1 MYQVKFADIGE
12 GLTEGKVGQVLV
24 KPGDHIK
31 AGDPLF
37 AVETDKVN
45 SDIPSPTSGTVAKVN
60 ISPDQD
66 IKVGDVVVEI
76 DDGSADRLAE
86 PASTLVASPK
96 VVTPVVSQPVEKP
109 AVSRQE
115 PVSGSLKASPLARK
129 VAAAK
134 GIDLTTVIPSGPNGR
149 ILVADVEQA
158 AQNSTGVI
166 APSAKTTTII
176 DKDLSWDVVEM
187 NGIRRATV
195 KAMSL
200 SHEQNAAFTGMR
212 DVDITPVYDLR
223 QEIKPL
229 AEAKG
234 IKLTY
239 LAFIVRAVAL
249 ALKDFPNINI
259 RADFEKQEILEIH
272 NINIGIAV
280 DTPQGLLVPVIKNAD
295 QLSLFEIAHQ
305 IQELASKSR
314 DRKLTMSEMSDATF
328 TISNFGSVKLDY
340 ATPIINSPQEAILGI
355 GNMTK
360 TPVYVGE
367 TIEPRYLMPFSI
379 TCDHRVIDGADAA
392 RFINQVQTYLANPLG
407 LLV

>member
-1 MYQVKFADIGE
+1 
-12 GLTEGKVGQVLV
+12 
-24 KPGDHIK
+24 
-31 AGDPLF
+31 
-37 AVETDKVN
+37 
-45 SDIPSPTSGTVAKVN
+45 
-60 ISPDQD
+60 
-66 IKVGDVVVEI
+66 
-76 DDGSADRLAE
+76 
-86 PASTLVASPK
+86 
-96 VVTPVVSQPVEKP
+96 
-109 AVSRQE
+109 
-115 PVSGSLKASPLARK
+115 
-129 VAAAK
+129 
-134 GIDLTTVIPSGPNGR
+134 
-149 ILVADVEQA
+149 
-158 AQNSTGVI
+158 
-166 APSAKTTTII
+166 
-176 DKDLSWDVVEM
+176 M